1 MWPLTFEERLQDWRN
16 LRNQCLLVDYTTS
29 LYLINDWWWRAPTVN
44 HYLHWDDNQSWPDP
58 WDLLADNHFCDLA
71 KSLGIVYTIL
81 MIDHIETVDL
91 ELIQTADSNLVQ
103 VNKGKYILNWAPREL
118 LNNQS
123 ANITVKKSL
132 DCQGFK
138 NLIR

>member
-1 MWPLTFEERLQDWRN
+1 MWPLTFEERLQDWRD
-16 LRNQCLLVDYTTS
+16 LRDQCLLVDYEIA
-29 LYLINDWWWRAPTVN
+29 LHLINDWWWRAPIVN
-44 HYLHWDDNQSWPDP
+44 HYLHWDDGESWPDP

-81 MIDHIETVDL
+81 MLNHDETHSL
-91 ELIQTADSNLVQ
+91 ELVQTPDSNLVQ

-123 ANITVKKSL
+123 TQITIRKTL
-132 DCQGFK
+132 DCQRFK

>member
-1 MWPLTFEERLQDWRN
+1 MWPLTFEERLQDWRD
-16 LRNQCLLVDYTTS
+16 LRDQCLLVDYEIA
-29 LYLINDWWWRAPTVN
+29 LHLINDWWWRAPMVN
-44 HYLHWDDNQSWPDP
+44 HYLHWDDTESWPDP

-81 MIDHIETVDL
+81 MLNHDETHSL
-91 ELIQTADSNLVQ
+91 ELVQTPDSNLAQ

-123 ANITVKKSL
+123 TQITIRKTL
-132 DCQGFK
+132 DCQRFK

>member
-1 MWPLTFEERLQDWRN
+1 MWPLTFEERLQDWRD
-16 LRNQCLLVDYTTS
+16 LRDQCLLVDYETA
-29 LYLINDWWWRAPTVN
+29 LHLINDWWWQAPIVN
-44 HYLHWDDNQSWPDP
+44 HYLHWDDNASWPDP

-71 KSLGIVYTIL
+71 KALGIVYTIL
-81 MIDHIETVDL
+81 MIDHPETACIELVQTV
-91 ELIQTADSNLVQ
+91 DSNLVQ

-123 ANITVKKSL
+123 TQITVKKSL
-132 DCQGFK
+132 DCQRFK

>member
-1 MWPLTFEERLQDWRN
+1 MWPLTFEERLQDWRD
-16 LRNQCLLVDYTTS
+16 LRDQCLLVDYEIA
-29 LYLINDWWWRAPTVN
+29 LHLINDWWWRAPIVN
-44 HYLHWDDNQSWPDP
+44 HYLHWDDDESWPDP

-81 MIDHIETVDL
+81 MLNHDETHSL
-91 ELIQTADSNLVQ
+91 ELVQTPDSNLVQ

-123 ANITVKKSL
+123 TQITIRKTL
-132 DCQGFK
+132 DCQRFK

>member
-1 MWPLTFEERLQDWRN
+1 MWPLTFEERLQDWRD
-16 LRNQCLLVDYTTS
+16 LRDQCLLVDYEIA
-29 LYLINDWWWRAPTVN
+29 LHLINDWWWRAPIVN
-44 HYLHWDDNQSWPDP
+44 HYLHWDDNESWPDP

-81 MIDHIETVDL
+81 MLNHDETHSL
-91 ELIQTADSNLVQ
+91 ELVQTPDSNLVQ

-123 ANITVKKSL
+123 TQITIRKTL
-132 DCQGFK
+132 DCQRFK